1 MSRKTRPV
9 PRRGDR
15 AFEWD
20 AASRVEVGLAR
31 RSIVERLVWP
41 DAVVDVAEAGGL
53 HRERAAVVDRGA
65 VEVLVLQRAEA
76 SLDDAVGL
84 RAPEGGPEVA
94 QQRLIAG
101 ERRLVGLAAK
111 ARAVVG
117 DDGDRS
123 GDDVDELAG
132 VLVDQFAFATVVPQV
147 VQAENAFGLVD
158 GRVETRERIDA
169 AAGRGTPCGAT
180 PPRTCDQPENPAAA
194 AAHGGAGP
202 ARPSRWTPDGRR
214 RASSRRSCGGPTQA
228 SRPRTSPPGPRP
240 HQRPASATAPSPARR
255 RFGAWPGGGG
265 RCAPECRPGRRTSR
279 PAARLPLSG
288 PRGRRRDQ
296 VDVLRA
302 LLPDP

>member
-1 MSRKTRPV
+1 MPKVSFRMASASRESVFGVQTNTARKIHRSDHTEGRLTTAPSGCCVRKGTSTGTGAALRAVAGQLDDGMSRKTRPV

-76 SLDDAVGL
+76 SLDGAVGL

-132 VLVDQFAFATVVPQV
+132 VL
-147 VQAENAFGLVD
+147 
-158 GRVETRERIDA
+158 
-169 AAGRGTPCGAT
+169 
-180 PPRTCDQPENPAAA
+180 
-194 AAHGGAGP
+194 
-202 ARPSRWTPDGRR
+202 
-214 RASSRRSCGGPTQA
+214 
-228 SRPRTSPPGPRP
+228 
-240 HQRPASATAPSPARR
+240 
-255 RFGAWPGGGG
+255 
-265 RCAPECRPGRRTSR
+265 
-279 PAARLPLSG
+279 
-288 PRGRRRDQ
+288 
-296 VDVLRA
+296 
-302 LLPDP
+302 

>member
-65 VEVLVLQRAEA
+65 VEVLVLQRAEE
-76 SLDDAVGL
+76 SLDD
-84 RAPEGGPEVA
+84 
-94 QQRLIAG
+94 
-101 ERRLVGLAAK
+101 
-111 ARAVVG
+111 
-117 DDGDRS
+117 
-123 GDDVDELAG
+123 DVDDLAG

-169 AAGRGTPCGAT
+169 AAGRG
-180 PPRTCDQPENPAAA
+180 D
-194 AAHGGAGP
+194 
-202 ARPSRWTPDGRR
+202 
-214 RASSRRSCGGPTQA
+214 
-228 SRPRTSPPGPRP
+228 PG
-240 HQRPASATAPSPARR
+240 
-255 RFGAWPGGGG
+255 
-265 RCAPECRPGRRTSR
+265 
-279 PAARLPLSG
+279 
-288 PRGRRRDQ
+288 
-296 VDVLRA
+296 
-302 LLPDP
+302 

>member
-158 GRVETRERIDA
+158 GRVETGERIDA
-169 AAGRGTPCGAT
+169 AAGRGDPGGEAVLGGVVDDGADAPDPT
-180 PPRTCDQPENPAAA
+180 ARCFELAEVGRRVVEHLAAQRRPGLRSARSPTAA

-202 ARPSRWTPDGRR
+202 ARPSRSTPD
-214 RASSRRSCGGPTQA
+214 
-228 SRPRTSPPGPRP
+228 TS
-240 HQRPASATAPSPARR
+240 HVNLT
-255 RFGAWPGGGG
+255 
-265 RCAPECRPGRRTSR
+265 
-279 PAARLPLSG
+279 RL
-288 PRGRRRDQ
+288 
-296 VDVLRA
+296 
-302 LLPDP
+302 